1 MSAAH
6 NLIEKARSDGVQIIV
21 NGDRV
26 KLTGAPDAVARWAPA
41 LRPHKQEIIEA
52 ANDAR
57 DLTEAQIERA
67 AIREFDGGIDPGIAD
82 LLALHGGF
90 DGVDWPGLALT
101 DSQESNL
108 WIVQRPDGLLTVLC
122 TVAPIPKPTS
132 YRQAW
137 PAKFTSPEPAEDA
150 AAPAVQAAQAVIEIA
165 RQSCWDCKFLGTHQ
179 RPTCERGRPVCW
191 QVAEG
196 RAYPRRFDRLG
207 CGDQTPDSEGRN

>member
-137 PAKFTSPEPAEDA
+137 PARFTSPEPADD
-150 AAPAVQAAQAVIEIA
+150 AAPAVHAAQAVIERA
-165 RQSCWDCKFLGTHQ
+165 RQSCWECRHLDTHQ
-179 RPTCERGRPVCW
+179 RPTCALRHPVAW
-191 QVAEG
+191 QTS
-196 RAYPRRFDRLG
+196 RTLTYPRRFDATD
-207 CGDQTPDSEGRN
+207 CGDHRHE

>member
-90 DGVDWPGLALT
+90 DGVDWPGLALIDAT
-101 DSQESNL
+101 TSPL
-108 WIVQRPDGLLTVLC
+108 WIVQRPDGVLTLLATVEP
-122 TVAPIPKPTS
+122 VSKPLS

-137 PAKFTSPEPAEDA
+137 PARFTSPEPVEDVSAPAAEA
-150 AAPAVQAAQAVIEIA
+150 AAQIVERV
-165 RQSCWDCKFLGTHQ
+165 RQSCWGCRHLDASPK
-179 RPTCERGRPVCW
+179 PTCALGHPAAWRQRLTRTYP
-191 QVAEG
+191 A
-196 RAYPRRFDRLG
+196 RADRLD
-207 CGDQTPDSEGRN
+207 CADQDGADT

>member
-137 PAKFTSPEPAEDA
+137 PARFTTPEPADDCA
-150 AAPAVQAAQAVIEIA
+150 PAAPAAHEAINRA
-165 RQSCWDCKFLGTHQ
+165 RHCTDCTLWRTDNSRPACLKGHRLAWRQIGLGGVRTVPSRADTARPCPDQ
-179 RPTCERGRPVCW
+179 R
-191 QVAEG
+191 Q
-196 RAYPRRFDRLG
+196 D
-207 CGDQTPDSEGRN
+207 

>member
-101 DSQESNL
+101 NEQESRL
-108 WIVQRPDGLLTVLC
+108 WIVQRPDGLLTVLAA
-122 TVAPIPKPTS
+122 VKPIPKPLS

-137 PAKFTSPEPAEDA
+137 PARFTSPEPADV
-150 AAPAVQAAQAVIEIA
+150 AAPAVHAAQQAVEKA
-165 RQSCWDCKFLGTHQ
+165 RQCCWDCRHLDTHA
-179 RPTCERGRPVCW
+179 RPTCSAGHSLCWRTINPGRRTIPSRAD
-191 QVAEG
+191 AEPCKDK
-196 RAYPRRFDRLG
+196 RP
-207 CGDQTPDSEGRN
+207 